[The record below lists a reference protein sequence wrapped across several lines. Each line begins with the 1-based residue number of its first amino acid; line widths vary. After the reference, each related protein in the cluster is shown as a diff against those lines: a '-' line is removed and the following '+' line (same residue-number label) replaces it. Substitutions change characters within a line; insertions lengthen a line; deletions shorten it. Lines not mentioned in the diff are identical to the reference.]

1 VTPLLTRRSLM
12 GTAAGA
18 VAACATSRANAAP
31 QSMLFNVIRGDTMIG
46 THRLDFTHSDNE
58 LVVRVEIALEV
69 EVAWIPVFRYEHTN
83 HEVWRDGRLVHLE
96 SRTHDDGTNHVV
108 RAHHDG
114 RTLVVEGDDGL
125 LSVESDMLTTSYWHP
140 ETPTRN
146 RLLDTQKG
154 RIKDVFHVSSGI
166 DRMAVASEYLEARRY
181 EASGDLDLTIWYSLQ
196 GVWCG
201 LRFDARGEQVNY
213 HPVTF
218 PDPEAWKQIT
228 SLIGA

>member
-1 VTPLLTRRSLM
+1 
-12 GTAAGA
+12 
-18 VAACATSRANAAP
+18 
-31 QSMLFNVIRGDTMIG
+31 MLFEVVRGDTLIG
-46 THRLDFTHSDNE
+46 THRLDFTHRDNE
-58 LVVRVEIALEV
+58 LVVHVEIALAV

-96 SRTHDDGTNHVV
+96 SRTHDDGTDHVV

-114 RTLVVEGDDGL
+114 QALVVEGDDGFVT
-125 LSVESDMLTTSYWHP
+125 VESDMLTTSYWHP

-154 RIKDVFHVSSGI
+154 RIKEVFHVPAGI
-166 DRMAVASEYLEARRY
+166 DRMNVASEYLEARRY

-196 GVWCG
+196 GAWCG

-213 HPVTF
+213 HAVNV
-218 PDPEAWKQIT
+218 PDQETWKQIT